1 MTSNEWKN
9 YKFSELVYILG
20 GGTPKTNVSEYWNGT
35 IPWLSV
41 KDFNSIK
48 KFVYTTEKTITQLG
62 LEKSSTQLLKK
73 K

>member
-48 KFVYTTEKTITQLG
+48 KFDHGGFRGVQTIVIPY
-62 LEKSSTQLLKK
+62 
-73 K
+73 